1 MDTKSITEVRRL
13 YRRYSYSIKIEQL
26 FIKIKILSSW
36 VFFAINSSF
45 LSQWAGKYHKFQ
57 SHWLLYPKHFMH
69 HCKCNPICY
78 ICNMNWHCS
87 YLFIVHFKHVG
98 HTEMI
103 LIILSLG
110 TAFPAWKFIMAIL
123 LAMKKYK
130 LQQRKVNKINQSVE
144 ITNRCL

>member
-13 YRRYSYSIKIEQL
+13 YRRYSYCMKIEQL
-26 FIKIKILSSW
+26 FIKIKILSSC
-36 VFFAINSSF
+36 VIFANNSSF
-45 LSQWAGKYHKFQ
+45 LSQWTGKYHIFQ
-57 SHWLLYPKHFMH
+57 SHWLLYPKNFMQH
-69 HCKCNPICY
+69 YKCNLIFY
-78 ICNMNWHCS
+78 ICNMNWHCP